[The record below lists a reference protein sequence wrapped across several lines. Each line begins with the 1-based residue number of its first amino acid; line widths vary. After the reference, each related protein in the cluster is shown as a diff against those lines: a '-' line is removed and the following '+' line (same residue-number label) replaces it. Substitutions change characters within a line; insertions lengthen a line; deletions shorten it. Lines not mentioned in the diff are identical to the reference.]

1 MDSRGA
7 GGDFGCSG
15 SRLRFTEEVF
25 IISLLIFLNERNEH
39 NLLCVPKLDLV
50 HTDTGEPFV
59 SVTAPRITLAGP
71 MMASPSW
78 EAAATIIRAERGWI
92 VHNPEDGPLY
102 EFATPQE
109 VAVFLAGRGVHTF

>member
-1 MDSRGA
+1 MTTADTYCPLQFSNA
-7 GGDFGCSG
+7 DF
-15 SRLRFTEEVF
+15 RHLKKAIRDHAPH
-25 IISLLIFLNERNEH
+25 L
-39 NLLCVPKLDLV
+39 KLDLV

-59 SVTAPRITLAGP
+59 SVTTPRITLAGP

-92 VHNPEDGPLY
+92 VHHPEDGPLY

-109 VAVFLAGRGVHTF
+109 VAVFLAG